1 MSELFLP
8 VLLGTNR
15 KLRKSAFAAHWLVAE
30 MKKRPEI
37 ETRLFD
43 VADFDLPHDDYG
55 QEIKDRFPEWRDA
68 IIRADGLVIVTPE
81 YNHGYPGSLK
91 AVLDLL
97 LREYVHKAVAFV
109 GVSAGVWGG
118 TRVIEAMVP
127 MVRELGLAACFTDLN
142 FPKVEKVFDADGKL
156 LDPAFGDRAA
166 AMLDELVW
174 MSRVLKWGR
183 ANVPSRY
190 HTQ

>member
-15 KLRKSAFAAHWLVAE
+15 KLRKSASAAHWLVGE

-43 VADFDLPHDDYG
+43 VAEFDLPHDDYG

-97 LREYVHKAVAFV
+97 LKEYVHKAVAFV

-118 TRVIEAMVP
+118 TRVIEALVP
-127 MVRELGLAACFTDLN
+127 MVRELGLAACFADLN
-142 FPKVEKVFDADGKL
+142 FPKVEKVFDAEGKL
-156 LDPAFGDRAA
+156 LDAAFEQRAA

-183 ANVPSRY
+183 ANVPSKF
-190 HTQ
+190 HT